1 MKKLIIVLFILSI
14 TTIALLKGSLW
25 YLTQQFVDNQITQA
39 KVFAQITYKKIET
52 SLNGSATVSGVQ
64 VFIPV
69 INDTIHIKSIQ
80 FSASDLLTFLM
91 LDSKL
96 KQKELPQSL
105 SLLISEAVVNIKG
118 PIMTMMDNSDTDPTP
133 IEAFSTLACGDISRI
148 DSKALAK
155 MGYDNISSNIFLH
168 YQYHPREKM
177 INYKIDNNIDT
188 ISKIRLSGELL
199 GIENLKSLS
208 DNNFKPGKIVLE
220 IEDDSY
226 IERKNNFCANQGNY
240 NVDEYINE
248 HLRMVQEYLPLYGIK
263 VEEGLLNAYREL
275 LKYSYTMTFEA
286 DLGQLSGTTEEL
298 KTFEPNDIVQFIRL
312 KLFINNKRVND
323 VSIKID
329 KNRLIETAIDEDKVS
344 VEIPETIKKKQ
355 IIEKKYRLVSTAQ
368 LRKYNGYRVK
378 IKTSN
383 GKNYTGT
390 LNTSNAKFFEVI
402 TRLKSGNIGYQVS
415 PQSIRSAEVFY

>member
-1 MKKLIIVLFILSI
+1 MKKAIIVLFLLSI
-14 TTIALLKGSLW
+14 ATIALLKGSLW
-25 YLTQQFVDNQITQA
+25 YLTQQFVDNQIAQA
-39 KVFAQITYKKIET
+39 KVFTQISYKKIET
-52 SLNGSATVSGVQ
+52 SLSGSATVSGIQ

-80 FSASDLLTFLM
+80 FTAPDLLTFLM

-105 SLLISEAVVNIKG
+105 SLQISEAVVNIKG

-133 IEAFSTLACGDISRI
+133 IEAFSALACGDIPRI

-168 YQYHPREKM
+168 YQYHPREKL
-177 INYKIDNNIDT
+177 ISYKIDNHIDT
-188 ISKIRLSGELL
+188 ISKIHLSGELL
-199 GIENLKSLS
+199 GIESLKSLS
-208 DNNFKPGKIVLE
+208 DNDFKPGKIVLE

-226 IERKNNFCANQGNY
+226 IERKNNFCAKQGNY

-248 HLRMVQEYLPLYGIK
+248 HMRMVQEYLPLYGIK
-263 VEEGLLNAYREL
+263 VEKGLLKAYREL
-275 LKYSYTMTFEA
+275 LKYSSTMTFEA

-298 KTFEPNDIVQFIRL
+298 ETFEPNDIIQFIRL

-323 VSIKID
+323 LSIKID
-329 KNRLIETAIDEDKVS
+329 KNRLIETALDEDKVS
-344 VEIPETIKKKQ
+344 VEIPDTIKKKQ
-355 IIEKKYRLVSTAQ
+355 ILVKKYRPVSTAQ

-378 IKTSN
+378 IKTSK
-383 GKNYTGT
+383 GKSYNGT
-390 LNTSNAKFFEVI
+390 LNTNNAKFFEVI

-415 PQSIRSAEVFY
+415 PQSIRTAEVFY